1 MYHKLEVPPP
11 RTPDIYIV
19 MSYVGAVDLRTAL
32 HTLAKPHN
40 LAISFGELFRAVDA
54 AIKEIDDGRTE

>member
-1 MYHKLEVPPP
+1 MHHELEVPRPS
-11 RTPDIYIV
+11 TPDIHIV
-19 MSYVGAVDLRTAL
+19 MTYVEAVNLRTAL
-32 HTLAKPHN
+32 HILAKPDN